1 MLAGWVAASTTDGG
15 DSDRE
20 RSASCKK
27 SPSRVLYN
35 TATLGEVGMFIQHGG
50 RCLWQMLAGSLVVA
64 SVGTIRTHAQANAVL
79 YEGARVIVGDASPP
93 LEKGAFL
100 VQNGHIAA
108 IGREGSVRVPLE
120 AAHVD

>member
-20 RSASCKK
+20 RSATCEK
-27 SPSRVLYN
+27 SHSRLLYN
-35 TATLGEVGMFIQHGG
+35 TATLGEVEMLIQYPG

-79 YEGARVIVGDASPP
+79 YEGAHVIVGDASPP
-93 LEKGAFL
+93 LRRAFSSSRMDTSWRSA
-100 VQNGHIAA
+100 GK
-108 IGREGSVRVPLE
+108 
-120 AAHVD
+120 